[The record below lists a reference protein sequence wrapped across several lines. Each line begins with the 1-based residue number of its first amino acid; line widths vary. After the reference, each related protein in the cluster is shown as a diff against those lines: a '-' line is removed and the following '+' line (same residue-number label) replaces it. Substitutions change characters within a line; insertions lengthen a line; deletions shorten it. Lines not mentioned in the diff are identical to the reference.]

1 MVYFF
6 ILLICGVVFYIYTI
20 YCFKKKRVLYTIENN
35 LIILKDTHFKLQKK
49 VGLVNLIA
57 FILIGISMF
66 FIKEEYKAIYI
77 PIIVGFY
84 WISNY
89 IMKDI
94 SIRRGYSIMK
104 SHTE

>member
-1 MVYFF
+1 
-6 ILLICGVVFYIYTI
+6 
-20 YCFKKKRVLYTIENN
+20 
-35 LIILKDTHFKLQKK
+35 
-49 VGLVNLIA
+49 
-57 FILIGISMF
+57 MF

-77 PIIVGFY
+77 PIIAGFY